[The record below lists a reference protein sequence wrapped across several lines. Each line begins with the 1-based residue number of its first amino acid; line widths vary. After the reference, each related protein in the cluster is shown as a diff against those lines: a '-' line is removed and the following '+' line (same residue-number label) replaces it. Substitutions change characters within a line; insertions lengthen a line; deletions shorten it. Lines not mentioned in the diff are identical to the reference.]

1 MVTQRTVG
9 SFSAQ
14 IRDNFRKYLQDFATS
29 IVRTRTTETKDA
41 MERITAESTATET
54 YLADIQWVTKY
65 DLLNNNLGN
74 VEVGDGMLFV
84 EYSADIG
91 IHDTITYDSKDYI
104 VISTIEGEQIQG
116 ALTYRGFIIKLI

>member
-9 SFSAQ
+9 SFSSQ

-29 IVRTRTTETKDA
+29 ITRTRVTETKDS
-41 MERITAESTATET
+41 MDRITAESSASVT
-54 YLADIQWVTKY
+54 YLADIQWITKY
-65 DLLNNNLGN
+65 DLMNLNLGN

-84 EYSADIG
+84 EYSADIA

-104 VISTIEGEQIQG
+104 IISTIEGEQIQG
-116 ALTYRGFIIKLI
+116 DLTYRGFIIKLI